1 MPTMPTSA
9 ELPRQVGVE
18 VVWPGENP
26 YKIASLVGEAGHIQI
41 AEGTGRYHVYWHR
54 ERLVNGGIREELIHH
69 GGRDGFSDLN
79 AVKRQHERVILRYTG
94 LVVDLPA
101 DQVESGAVPEQN
113 FPQIAK
119 QLQVEIPGEQQLVS
133 GWVKTLQDV
142 NRDLPQVTNH
152 GKLSLIREELNNLL
166 AGNLSR
172 SVNRHKVNA
181 ARTLQT
187 GLRGSR
193 GELLL
198 SVNQAQLELLIRA
211 QQTVAITLG
220 TMQRY
225 NDLERLQIYWNG
237 LVDQLPAMCA
247 NAIRVLRGG
256 IRADRI
262 ERVMNLSFVDPNL
275 SIQTKL
281 LELKGEPYFSK
292 ANRFLHDLAP
302 VGRLWENRQL
312 EPLGYQEMVNILT
325 QQTQELEIWKRRI
338 HEEYEGVN
346 FGKYDLSAG

>member
-1 MPTMPTSA
+1 MPTSA
-9 ELPRQVGVE
+9 ELPRQIGAE
-18 VVWPGENP
+18 VAWPGENS
-26 YKIASLVGEAGHIQI
+26 YTIASLVGKAGNIQI
-41 AEGTGRYHVYWHR
+41 VEGTGRYHVYWHK
-54 ERLVNGGIREELIHH
+54 ELLVNGRITQELIHH
-69 GGRDGFSDLN
+69 GGRIGFPDLN

-94 LVVDLPA
+94 ITVDLPA
-101 DQVESGAVPEQN
+101 DQMENGVVPEQN

-119 QLQVEIPGEQQLVS
+119 QLQVEIPGEQQLVGS
-133 GWVKTLQDV
+133 WVETLQDV
-142 NRDLPQVTNH
+142 SRDLPQVTNH

-181 ARTLQT
+181 ARTLET

-198 SVNQAQLELLIRA
+198 SVNRAQLELLIRA

-220 TMQRY
+220 VMQRY
-225 NDLERLQIYWNG
+225 NDLERLQIYYNG
-237 LVDQLPAMCA
+237 LVDQLPANCA

-256 IRADRI
+256 IPADRI
-262 ERVMNLSFVDPNL
+262 QRVMNLNFVDPKQ

-292 ANRFLHDLAP
+292 AKQFLHDLAP
-302 VGRLWENRQL
+302 VRTLWENRQL
-312 EPLGYQEMVNILT
+312 EPLGYQEIVNILT
-325 QQTQELEIWKRRI
+325 KQTQELEIWRRRI

-346 FGKYDLSAG
+346 FGKYNLGAD

>member
-1 MPTMPTSA
+1 M
-9 ELPRQVGVE
+9 VDG
-18 VVWPGENP
+18 
-26 YKIASLVGEAGHIQI
+26 K
-41 AEGTGRYHVYWHR
+41 
-54 ERLVNGGIREELIHH
+54 IREELIHH

-94 LVVDLPA
+94 MVVDILP
-101 DQVESGAVPEQN
+101 DQAEDGVIPQQN

-119 QLQVEIPGEQQLVS
+119 QLQLEIPGEQQSVS
-133 GWVKTLQDV
+133 AWVKTLQDV

-152 GKLSLIREELNNLL
+152 GKLSIIREELNNLL

-181 ARTLQT
+181 ARTLET

-237 LVDQLPAMCA
+237 LIDQLPAICA

-256 IRADRI
+256 IPADRI
-262 ERVMNLSFVDPNL
+262 QRVMNLSFVDPKQ

-292 ANRFLHDLAP
+292 AKQLLHDLAP
-302 VGRLWENRQL
+302 VRRLWENRQL
-312 EPLGYQEMVNILT
+312 EPLGYQEIVNILT
-325 QQTQELEIWKRRI
+325 KQTQELEIWRRRI
-338 HEEYEGVN
+338 REEYEGVN
-346 FGKYDLSAG
+346 FGKYSFSSG